1 MEYEDILVNLK
12 VLEKVQIN
20 EKLHS
25 RGKYLNVE
33 YVSVIPVSIRRW
45 LRQDTRDEMLK
56 KIKNIIQTGLNIVD
70 GDETFKRQQIL
81 DNSIDESKK
90 EIRLTRL
97 KRLEKKLK
105 SNILK
110 RKKAISKNG

>member
-1 MEYEDILVNLK
+1 MTDKLNK
-12 VLEKVQIN
+12 EKDSY
-20 EKLHS
+20 HA
-25 RGKYLNVE
+25 
-33 YVSVIPVSIRRW
+33 
-45 LRQDTRDEMLK
+45 
-56 KIKNIIQTGLNIVD
+56 KND
-70 GDETFKRQQIL
+70 
-81 DNSIDESKK
+81 SKQ